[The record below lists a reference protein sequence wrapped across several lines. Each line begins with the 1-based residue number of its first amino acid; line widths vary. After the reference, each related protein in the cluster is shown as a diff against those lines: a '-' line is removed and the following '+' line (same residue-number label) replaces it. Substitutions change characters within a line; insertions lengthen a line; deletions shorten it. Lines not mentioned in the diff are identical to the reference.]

1 MAISG
6 DLKTMPLVEL
16 LQWAG
21 GNGKTGVL
29 ELERNKVNKRIAF
42 REGRIVGCSSD
53 DPAKLLGRFLISRG
67 KIGARTLRLAMREQ
81 GATGRPLPDILVDMG
96 VIRSQELAAQIA
108 VKAFETIYGL
118 FEWEDAVFRFHA
130 DAVLDSN
137 QIEVDLSV
145 EEVLLDGAGR
155 HDELQRIRRVFT
167 SSGIVL
173 RRTDRRL
180 PPQLEGGAL
189 AFEVLEL
196 INGERTLAETLLKAH
211 ASQFDVLTLLFTL
224 HESGCVEIAEVR
236 TLDESSRTLVDVD
249 LDEAPAELP
258 SLAEVFDDP
267 ASAPGAGPARA
278 IQPADLHVL
287 LNVAWDKMEKGD
299 YEGALT
305 ILDACYRARPDDE
318 SVKRMIA
325 SAESGYL
332 RQIRCELLPPDRIPV
347 IAVSD
352 EELSATE
359 LQPVESTLL
368 GMIDGET
375 NVQSILWT
383 LPLREVQGMRTLE
396 QLFAKGLIRLEDSAA
411 PVESAG
417 TPIAELHWEEED
429 LVEGLDVPAGVEG
442 GSLTDRPI
450 GRD

>member
-1 MAISG
+1 MAIGG

-21 GNGKTGVL
+21 GNKKTGVL

-81 GATGRPLPDILVDMG
+81 EATGRTLPDILVDMG

-118 FEWEDAVFRFHA
+118 FEWEDAVFRFQA
-130 DAVLDSN
+130 DAVLDAN
-137 QIEVDLSV
+137 QIEVDLAV
-145 EEVLLDGAGR
+145 EEILLEGAGR

-167 SSGIVL
+167 SSGVVP

-180 PPQLEGGAL
+180 PQRLEGGAL
-189 AFEVLEL
+189 AFEVLDL
-196 INGERTLAETLLKAH
+196 INGDRTLAETLLKAH
-211 ASQFDVLTLLFTL
+211 ASQFDVLRLLFTL
-224 HESGCVEIAEVR
+224 HESGCIEIGEERA
-236 TLDESSRTLVDVD
+236 LDESSRTLVDVD
-249 LDEAPAELP
+249 LDGAPAELP

-267 ASAPGAGPARA
+267 AAASTEGPARA

-287 LNVAWDKMEKGD
+287 LNVASDKMEKGD
-299 YEGALT
+299 NEGALT

-325 SAESGYL
+325 NAESGYL
-332 RQIRCELLPPDRIPV
+332 RQVRCELLPPDRIPV
-347 IAVSD
+347 LAVSD
-352 EELSATE
+352 EDLSAME

-368 GMIDGET
+368 GMIDGES

-396 QLFAKGLIRLEDSAA
+396 RLVARGLVRLDEPATTAADRGA
-411 PVESAG
+411 PVDERRC
-417 TPIAELHWEEED
+417 EEED
-429 LVEGLDVPAGVEG
+429 VVNVLDLPPGVDD
-442 GSLTDRPI
+442 GSFDGRPV

>member
-21 GNGKTGVL
+21 GNQKTGVL
-29 ELERNKVNKRIAF
+29 ELERNKVRKRIAF
-42 REGRIVGCSSD
+42 RDGRIAGCSSD

-81 GATGRPLPDILVDMG
+81 EATGRALPDILVDMG
-96 VIRSQELAAQIA
+96 VIRSHELAAQIA
-108 VKAFETIYGL
+108 LKAFETIYGL
-118 FEWEDAVFRFHA
+118 FEWEDAVFRFNA
-130 DAVLDSN
+130 DAVLDPN

-145 EEVLLDGAGR
+145 EEILLEGASR

-180 PPQLEGGAL
+180 PPELEGGAL

-196 INGERTLAETLLKAH
+196 INGDRTLAEILLNAH
-211 ASQFDVLTLLFTL
+211 ASQFDILTLLFTL
-224 HESGCVEIAEVR
+224 HGSGCVELAEER
-236 TLDESSRTLVDVD
+236 ALDESSRTLVDVD
-249 LDEAPAELP
+249 LDGTPTELP
-258 SLAEVFDDP
+258 SLADVFDEP
-267 ASAPGAGPARA
+267 AAASADGPARP

-287 LNVAWDKMEKGD
+287 LNVATGKMDKGD
-299 YEGALT
+299 PEGALT

-325 SAESGYL
+325 EAESAYL
-332 RQIRCELLPPDRIPV
+332 RQVRCELLPPDRIPV
-347 IAVSD
+347 LAVSD
-352 EELSATE
+352 EELSAVE

-396 QLFAKGLIRLEDSAA
+396 RLVAKGLVRLEEPA
-411 PVESAG
+411 PDAESSS
-417 TPIAELHWEEED
+417 EED
-429 LVEGLDVPAGVEG
+429 ELVEALDIGTGAESGSFDASPA
-442 GSLTDRPI
+442 DR
-450 GRD
+450 G

>member
-1 MAISG
+1 MAIGG

-21 GNGKTGVL
+21 GNQKSGVL
-29 ELERNKVNKRIAF
+29 ELERNKVSKRIAF

-81 GATGRPLPDILVDMG
+81 EATGRTLPDILVDMG
-96 VIRSQELAAQIA
+96 VIRSHELAAQIA

-118 FEWEDAVFRFHA
+118 FEWEDAVFRFNA
-130 DAVLDSN
+130 DAVLGPN
-137 QIEVDLSV
+137 QIEVDLAV
-145 EEVLLDGAGR
+145 EEILLEGAGR

-173 RRTDRRL
+173 RRTERRL
-180 PPQLEGGAL
+180 PPELEGGAL

-196 INGERTLAETLLKAH
+196 INGDRTLAEILFNAH
-211 ASQFDVLTLLFTL
+211 ASQYDVLTLLFTL
-224 HESGCVEIAEVR
+224 HGSGCVEIAEER
-236 TLDESSRTLVDVD
+236 ALDESSRTLVDVD
-249 LDEAPAELP
+249 LDGSPAELP
-258 SLAEVFDDP
+258 SLADVFDEP
-267 ASAPGAGPARA
+267 AASSAEGPARP

-287 LNVAWDKMEKGD
+287 LNIASDKMDKGD
-299 YEGALT
+299 PEGALT

-325 SAESGYL
+325 KAESGYL
-332 RQIRCELLPPDRIPV
+332 RQVRCELLPPDRIPV
-347 IAVSD
+347 LAVS
-352 EELSATE
+352 EEVLAAME

-396 QLFAKGLIRLEDSAA
+396 RLVAKGLVRLE
-411 PVESAG
+411 ER
-417 TPIAELHWEEED
+417 TPEADLPTEED
-429 LVEGLDVPAGVEG
+429 ELLEAFDMGADAEG
-442 GSLTDRPI
+442 GSFHDRRV